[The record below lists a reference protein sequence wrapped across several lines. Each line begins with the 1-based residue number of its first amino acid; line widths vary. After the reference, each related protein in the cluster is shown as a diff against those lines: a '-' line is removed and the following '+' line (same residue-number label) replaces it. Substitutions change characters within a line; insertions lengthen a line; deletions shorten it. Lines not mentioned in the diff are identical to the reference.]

1 MAEWLSYNNLIV
13 LIAQE
18 DKIMKK
24 LYKLSMKAAE
34 NSTLYVILEDP
45 KINNGYVEGTKVG
58 KLHHIDVNG
67 EMVFE
72 GTEGLHFMAGG
83 GPWALEEYLGDLI

>member
-1 MAEWLSYNNLIV
+1 MSHRKNLIA

-24 LYKLSMKAAE
+24 LYKLTMKISE
-34 NSTLYVILEDP
+34 NSTLYVILEEP
-45 KINNGYVEGTKVG
+45 KVNNGYIEGTKVG
-58 KLHHIDVNG
+58 KLHHIDINN

-72 GTEGLHFMAGG
+72 GTEELHFMAGG
-83 GPWALEEYLGDLI
+83 GPWTLEEYLGDLI